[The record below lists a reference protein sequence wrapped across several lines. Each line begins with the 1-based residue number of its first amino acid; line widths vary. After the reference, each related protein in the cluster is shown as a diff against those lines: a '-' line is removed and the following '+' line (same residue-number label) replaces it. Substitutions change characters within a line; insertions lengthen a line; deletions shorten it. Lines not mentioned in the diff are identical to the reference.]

1 MTSNTRVVF
10 DTNVAVSAV
19 LLPHSVPRKGFDLA
33 VARCRVLI
41 STAIVFELEEVLR
54 RPKFNRYV
62 QEAERLE
69 FLASLVNE
77 AEPIQILESI
87 TACRDP
93 KDDKFLELAVSGRAT
108 HVITGDQDL
117 LSLHPFRGIDLV
129 TPQIFLQSPE

>member
-19 LLPHSVPRKGFDLA
+19 LLPHSVPRKAFDLA

-41 STAIVFELEEVLR
+41 STAMVFELEEVLR

-69 FLASLVNE
+69 LLASLVNE

-93 KDDKFLELAVSGRAT
+93 KDDKFLEVGLNRRAD
-108 HVITGDQDL
+108 VIITGDGR
-117 LSLHPFRGIDLV
+117 S
-129 TPQIFLQSPE
+129 SS